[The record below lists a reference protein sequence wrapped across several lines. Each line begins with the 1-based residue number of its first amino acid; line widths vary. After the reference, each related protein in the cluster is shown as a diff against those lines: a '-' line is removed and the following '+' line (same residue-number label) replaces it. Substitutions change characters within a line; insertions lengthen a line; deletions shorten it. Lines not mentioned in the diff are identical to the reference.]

1 MLDPPR
7 FMVVIDMTLVD
18 SISGTSNEALLYSR
32 IIKLW
37 NELEELKGFGFPHL
51 VGSLRIEGGRIV
63 DFDAEIILMRGLRE
77 SIVEDA
83 GVIEFMIPIEKSAGP
98 EALVKK
104 ILNIL
109 GV

>member
-1 MLDPPR
+1 MLNLPTPL
-7 FMVVIDMTLVD
+7 VVIGMTLVD
-18 SISGTSNEALLYSR
+18 SISRTGNEALLYSR
-32 IIKLW
+32 ITKLW
-37 NELEELKGFGFPHL
+37 HELEELKGFGFPHL

-63 DFDAEIILMRGLRE
+63 YFDAEIILMMGLRE

-83 GVIEFMIPIEKSAGP
+83 GIIEFMIPIEKSAGP